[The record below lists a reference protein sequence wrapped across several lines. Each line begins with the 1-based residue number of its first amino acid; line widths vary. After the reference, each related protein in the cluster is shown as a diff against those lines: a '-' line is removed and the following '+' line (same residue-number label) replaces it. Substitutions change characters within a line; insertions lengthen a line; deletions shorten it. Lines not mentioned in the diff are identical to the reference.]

1 MGKPFDFGSGI
12 SRDLVNGH
20 DEGNDKKKEPRM
32 TLLFMND

>member
-20 DEGNDKKKEPRM
+20 DEGNDKKKR
-32 TLLFMND
+32 TKNDITFYE